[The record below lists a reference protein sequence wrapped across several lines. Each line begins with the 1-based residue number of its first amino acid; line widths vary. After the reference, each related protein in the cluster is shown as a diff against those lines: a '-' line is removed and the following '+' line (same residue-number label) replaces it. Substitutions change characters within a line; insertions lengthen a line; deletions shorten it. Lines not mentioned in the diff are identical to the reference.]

1 MNGVDVKRKDLD
13 NQEFLKLRQATEK
26 ISNVLTKRLKTHL
39 EILKPLFLPRK
50 LLGTYIKSA
59 FRDEVAGSDKSFAT
73 LQERYA
79 SICEKPFKLPRK
91 LKAPLAPIAN
101 QLEVTPYQYPLNIED
116 ADTRVVQITSPTRWI
131 LSYRSDCPITRLK
144 AMLAGSE
151 PFQAEDVIRS
161 FIDHL
166 VLVIFLEKF
175 PSLKQILED
184 LRYRVSVEELSELGG
199 LQVVVARAP
208 LETFLPPDD
217 FILQITQLSGVPA
230 FQEIVDM
237 EALDS
242 MPDPLKDSLL
252 RSIE

>member
-1 MNGVDVKRKDLD
+1 MNEVSVKRKDLD
-13 NQEFLKLRQATEK
+13 NQEFLKLRQATET

-39 EILKPLFLPRK
+39 DILKPLFLPRK

-79 SICEKPFKLPRK
+79 AICEKPFKLPKK

-101 QLEVTPYQYPLNIED
+101 QLEVTPYTYPLQVEG
-116 ADTRVVQITSPTRWI
+116 ADSKVIQITSPTKWI
-131 LSYRSDCPITRLK
+131 LSYRSDCPIPRLK
-144 AMLAGSE
+144 AMLSGNE
-151 PFQAEDVIRS
+151 PPQTDDMTRAL
-161 FIDHL
+161 IDHL

-175 PSLKQILED
+175 PYLKQILED
-184 LRYRVSVEELSELGG
+184 LRYSINIEELEELGG

-208 LETFLPPDD
+208 VETFLPSDE

-230 FQEIVDM
+230 FQEIVDL
-237 EALDS
+237 EALEN
-242 MPDPLKDSLL
+242 MTDPLKDSLL
-252 RSIE
+252 RAVA

>member
-1 MNGVDVKRKDLD
+1 MYQIHIKRKDLD

-39 EILKPLFLPRK
+39 DILKPLFLPRK

-79 SICEKPFKLPRK
+79 AICEKPFKLPKK
-91 LKAPLAPIAN
+91 LKVPLAPIAN
-101 QLEVTPYQYPLNIED
+101 QLEVTSYQYPLAID
-116 ADTRVVQITSPTRWI
+116 GSDSKTIQITSPTKWI
-131 LSYRSDCPITRLK
+131 LSYRSDCPISRLK
-144 AMLAGSE
+144 AILAGHE
-151 PFQAEDVIRS
+151 PVQTEDMVRS
-161 FIDHL
+161 LVDHL

-175 PSLKQILED
+175 PYLKQILED
-184 LRYRVSVEELSELGG
+184 LRYSVDVEEIDELGG
-199 LQVVVARAP
+199 LQVVVVRAP

-230 FQEIVDM
+230 FQEIVDL
-237 EALDS
+237 EALEN
-242 MPDPLKDSLL
+242 MPDPLKESLL

>member
-1 MNGVDVKRKDLD
+1 MVEVNIERKDLD

-26 ISNVLTKRLKTHL
+26 IASVLTRRLRTHL
-39 EILKPLFLPRK
+39 DILKPLFLPRK

-59 FRDEVAGSDKSFAT
+59 FRDDVAGSDKSFAT

-79 SICEKPFKLPRK
+79 AVCEKPFKLPRK

-101 QLEVTPYQYPLNIED
+101 QLEVTPYQYILNIDGD
-116 ADTRVVQITSPTRWI
+116 ASRSIQITSPTRWI
-131 LSYRSDCPITRLK
+131 LSYRSDCPIIRLK
-144 AMLAGSE
+144 AMLSGNE

-161 FIDHL
+161 FVDHL

-184 LRYRVSVEELSELGG
+184 LRYNVSVEELDELGG

-208 LETFLPPDD
+208 LDTFLPPDD

-230 FQEIVDM
+230 FQEIIDL
-237 EALDS
+237 EALGN
-242 MPDPLKDSLL
+242 MPDPLKESLL